1 MLIELV
7 DPTSTQS
14 APFTDTKPVNCKEP
28 PRGLRTSLTQRQH
41 EAALGLAHYIKPH
54 RQSVR
59 EANRQLIQRRFFAG
73 LQFQFDF
80 RQRLSAIADNNEPF
94 VESHLD
100 QGPFEIEATQTPL
113 DLRLKLPLERASLDD
128 AAQLGGNL
136 LAEQSNVG
144 IEARHADLDFAA
156 GKQRFRKRSRPFE
169 SHDMRAAHLSHPKHH
184 SLLAQI
190 PGRRVEIDGP

>member
-1 MLIELV
+1 MDRFPVVSFRQRGPIRHKLPKSAGNDRFDCIIERRVCGKLQV
-7 DPTSTQS
+7 CCPDRHW
-14 APFTDTKPVNCKEP
+14 VVIC
-28 PRGLRTSLTQRQH
+28 RQH
-41 EAALGLAHYIKPH
+41 EAALGLAHYFKPH

-59 EANRQLIQRRFFAG
+59 EANRQLIQRRLFAG

-113 DLRLKLPLERASLDD
+113 DLRLKLLLERASLDD

-144 IEARHADLDFAA
+144 IEARHANL
-156 GKQRFRKRSRPFE
+156 RFRCGKTALPQAVSP
-169 SHDMRAAHLSHPKHH
+169 
-184 SLLAQI
+184 I
-190 PGRRVEIDGP
+190 